1 MKNEFTVNCKSKSHV
16 LKKEEYARWF
26 CLIEA
31 IELVNTK
38 ASELNTDLNKDDFWL
53 KPLAFQK
60 YIESRFETMLLDI
73 DREENNVDII
83 RLTAEKA
90 KNNLIK
96 ENEENEDNADS
107 LEEISNMDISNIPHT
122 LESY

>member
-1 MKNEFTVNCKSKSHV
+1 MKNEFTVTCKDKTHT
-16 LKKEEYARWF
+16 LKKEEYARWL

-83 RLTAEKA
+83 KVVAEKA
-90 KNNLIK
+90 KKNLIL
-96 ENEENEDNADS
+96 EEETVEIEDNID
-107 LEEISNMDISNIPHT
+107 DFSNIPHT

>member
-1 MKNEFTVNCKSKSHV
+1 MKNEYAVTCKDRSHF
-16 LKKEEYARWF
+16 LKKEEYARWL

-31 IELVNTK
+31 IDLINTK
-38 ASELNTDLNKDDFWL
+38 ALELNTDLNKDDFWL

-60 YIESRFETMLLDI
+60 YIESRLETMLLDI

-83 RLTAEKA
+83 KVTAEKA
-90 KNNLIK
+90 RKNLIIEK
-96 ENEENEDNADS
+96 ETSEDDEIIENFN
-107 LEEISNMDISNIPHT
+107 NTPHI